1 MPLSLRTFSE
11 PLPKNNSRTIF
22 SRTFITSASPPP
34 YLRAIVYA
42 LVAVS
47 CPIVAPD
54 LAVEAR
60 PPALDYSPGVAGV
73 AKDVTSMPEV
83 SFLLTI
89 LPF

>member
-34 YLRAIVYA
+34 YFRAIVYA
-42 LVAVS
+42 FVAVS

-54 LAVEAR
+54 LAVEPR
-60 PPALDYSPGVAGV
+60 GPALDYSPGVAAV
-73 AKDVTSMPEV
+73 PTDLTSILEV
-83 SFLLTI
+83 SFFARMLR
-89 LPF
+89 F

>member
-34 YLRAIVYA
+34 YFRAIDYA
-42 LVAVS
+42 FVAAS

-60 PPALDYSPGVAGV
+60 PPTLDYSPGVAAV
-73 AKDVTSMPEV
+73 PKDLTSILEV
-83 SFLLTI
+83 SFLLSV
-89 LPF
+89 LRL